1 MGNVI
6 FVVIFVIFCAFL
18 LGAGL
23 ISKRWVKE
31 SSDFVLAGREISTP
45 INVVGVI
52 AIGFAGTTVTLA
64 PGFTIQYGLLGG
76 LGWGVIYS
84 VCGLL
89 IFGLLYSNF
98 VRRSGAQ
105 TLPEFLEMRYDG
117 HTRSVVAITSVIGMC
132 GIMANNV
139 VSSVDNIA
147 AFTGWNRLA
156 ITAIIF
162 AVIIV
167 FTFVSG
173 LWATTITDLFQVLI
187 GVIVVPATFFILAG
201 RFGWLD
207 AISANWGAGDF
218 MSQGFVGALP
228 GMKLTYPSVFNFII
242 CFAVALVWGNNYYWM
257 KVANCRSEKVA
268 RRSFV
273 AAAIILIV
281 VFMVPLCFI
290 GGYMGA
296 FYPEQLTL
304 NGGTVAPT
312 GTYGYVAKTFVS
324 LFGSL
329 VVISAVA
336 ASISTASTSALGASA
351 VANRDIY
358 QRLINPKADAKKS
371 LKMSKIIMLL
381 IGVVTFVLCQFP
393 GGPTYLFAFANCWL
407 VPPAILLGLGAIWPR
422 FNGRGALW
430 GAVCGMATMAVF
442 TLLDL
447 TKVFSIN
454 SYVYLATLG
463 LVVTLVVAVIASLF
477 GQPKYYG
484 RPGWERVPTA
494 SNRKEVKLGE
504 LEKQILEML
513 RIGHCYMSDL
523 TDALGVDSKTS
534 GAAVENLDQGG
545 YLVRAGM
552 SGSKFYTFTITEKGL
567 AALPALSGKEAEM
580 AEEFLNPLYVQLLK
594 VVKENPEQQA
604 EFVQKNGIKSMRM
617 SAICSHLNSYVY
629 LATLGLVVT
638 LVVAVIASL
647 FGQPKYYGRPGWER
661 VPTASNRKEVKLG
674 ELEKQILEMLRIGHC
689 YMSDLT
695 DALGVDSKTSGA
707 AVENLDQGGYLVR
720 AGMSGSKFYTFT
732 ITEKGLAALPA
743 LSGKEAEMAE
753 EFLNPL
759 YVQLLKVVKENPE
772 QQAEFVQKNGIK
784 SMRMSAICSHLTRR
798 GYVVEG
804 GLFKRKLRI
813 TEKGAAALQKYA

>member
-312 GTYGYVAKTFVS
+312 GTYGYVAKT
-324 LFGSL
+324 L
-329 VVISAVA
+329 AM
-336 ASISTASTSALGASA
+336 TTRPRPPRRPTPSTSLSRRPASA
-351 VANRDIY
+351 WASSPPSGSTRCSTPKRWSERAAERKKNVLWTSIR
-358 QRLINPKADAKKS
+358 NPS
-371 LKMSKIIMLL
+371 SCTRNCGGRSKWWPA
-381 IGVVTFVLCQFP
+381 GTSRP
-393 GGPTYLFAFANCWL
+393 GTTCPFCI
-407 VPPAILLGLGAIWPR
+407 PPAWPSPAGKLQRTMRSPLPSPAGAIWWR
-422 FNGRGALW
+422 
-430 GAVCGMATMAVF
+430 
-442 TLLDL
+442 
-447 TKVFSIN
+447 
-454 SYVYLATLG
+454 
-463 LVVTLVVAVIASLF
+463 
-477 GQPKYYG
+477 
-484 RPGWERVPTA
+484 
-494 SNRKEVKLGE
+494 
-504 LEKQILEML
+504 
-513 RIGHCYMSDL
+513 
-523 TDALGVDSKTS
+523 
-534 GAAVENLDQGG
+534 
-545 YLVRAGM
+545 
-552 SGSKFYTFTITEKGL
+552 
-567 AALPALSGKEAEM
+567 
-580 AEEFLNPLYVQLLK
+580 
-594 VVKENPEQQA
+594 
-604 EFVQKNGIKSMRM
+604 
-617 SAICSHLNSYVY
+617 
-629 LATLGLVVT
+629 
-638 LVVAVIASL
+638 
-647 FGQPKYYGRPGWER
+647 
-661 VPTASNRKEVKLG
+661 
-674 ELEKQILEMLRIGHC
+674 
-689 YMSDLT
+689 
-695 DALGVDSKTSGA
+695 
-707 AVENLDQGGYLVR
+707 
-720 AGMSGSKFYTFT
+720 
-732 ITEKGLAALPA
+732 
-743 LSGKEAEMAE
+743 
-753 EFLNPL
+753 
-759 YVQLLKVVKENPE
+759 
-772 QQAEFVQKNGIK
+772 
-784 SMRMSAICSHLTRR
+784 
-798 GYVVEG
+798 
-804 GLFKRKLRI
+804 
-813 TEKGAAALQKYA
+813 

>member
-594 VVKENPEQQA
+594 VVKENP
-604 EFVQKNGIKSMRM
+604 K
-617 SAICSHLNSYVY
+617 
-629 LATLGLVVT
+629 
-638 LVVAVIASL
+638 
-647 FGQPKYYGRPGWER
+647 
-661 VPTASNRKEVKLG
+661 
-674 ELEKQILEMLRIGHC
+674 
-689 YMSDLT
+689 
-695 DALGVDSKTSGA
+695 
-707 AVENLDQGGYLVR
+707 
-720 AGMSGSKFYTFT
+720 
-732 ITEKGLAALPA
+732 
-743 LSGKEAEMAE
+743 
-753 EFLNPL
+753 
-759 YVQLLKVVKENPE
+759 

-804 GLFKRKLRI
+804 GSKVHWEQRAARQIDGVPGADAACLRLRGGAPAGIFRLKHGKALLFLHRGR
-813 TEKGAAALQKYA
+813 GSQAAPPSED

>member
-257 KVANCRSEKVA
+257 KVANCRSEDRK
-268 RRSFV
+268 S
-273 AAAIILIV
+273 V
-281 VFMVPLCFI
+281 V
-290 GGYMGA
+290 
-296 FYPEQLTL
+296 
-304 NGGTVAPT
+304 
-312 GTYGYVAKTFVS
+312 
-324 LFGSL
+324 
-329 VVISAVA
+329 
-336 ASISTASTSALGASA
+336 
-351 VANRDIY
+351 
-358 QRLINPKADAKKS
+358 
-371 LKMSKIIMLL
+371 
-381 IGVVTFVLCQFP
+381 
-393 GGPTYLFAFANCWL
+393 
-407 VPPAILLGLGAIWPR
+407 
-422 FNGRGALW
+422 
-430 GAVCGMATMAVF
+430 
-442 TLLDL
+442 
-447 TKVFSIN
+447 
-454 SYVYLATLG
+454 
-463 LVVTLVVAVIASLF
+463 
-477 GQPKYYG
+477 
-484 RPGWERVPTA
+484 
-494 SNRKEVKLGE
+494 
-504 LEKQILEML
+504 
-513 RIGHCYMSDL
+513 
-523 TDALGVDSKTS
+523 
-534 GAAVENLDQGG
+534 
-545 YLVRAGM
+545 
-552 SGSKFYTFTITEKGL
+552 
-567 AALPALSGKEAEM
+567 
-580 AEEFLNPLYVQLLK
+580 
-594 VVKENPEQQA
+594 
-604 EFVQKNGIKSMRM
+604 
-617 SAICSHLNSYVY
+617 
-629 LATLGLVVT
+629 
-638 LVVAVIASL
+638 
-647 FGQPKYYGRPGWER
+647 
-661 VPTASNRKEVKLG
+661 
-674 ELEKQILEMLRIGHC
+674 
-689 YMSDLT
+689 
-695 DALGVDSKTSGA
+695 
-707 AVENLDQGGYLVR
+707 
-720 AGMSGSKFYTFT
+720 
-732 ITEKGLAALPA
+732 
-743 LSGKEAEMAE
+743 
-753 EFLNPL
+753 
-759 YVQLLKVVKENPE
+759 
-772 QQAEFVQKNGIK
+772 
-784 SMRMSAICSHLTRR
+784 
-798 GYVVEG
+798 
-804 GLFKRKLRI
+804 
-813 TEKGAAALQKYA
+813 

>member
-1 MGNVI
+1 MDSNVVFI
-6 FVVIFVIFCAFL
+6 IIFVIFCAFL
-18 LGAGL
+18 MSAGL

-45 INVVGVI
+45 INTVGVC

-76 LGWGVIYS
+76 LGWGCIYA

-89 IFGLLYSNF
+89 IFGLLYANF
-98 VRRSGAQ
+98 IRRSGAQ

-173 LWATTITDLFQVLI
+173 LWATTITDLLQVLI
-187 GVIVVPATFFILAG
+187 GVIVVPATFFLLAG
-201 RFGWLD
+201 KFGWLD
-207 AISANWGAGDF
+207 AITANWSAGNF
-218 MSQGFVGALP
+218 LNEGFVGSLP
-228 GMKLTYPSVFNFII
+228 GMKFTYPSIFNFIV

-268 RRSFV
+268 RNSFV

-281 VFMVPLCFI
+281 VFVLPLCLI

-296 FYPEQLTL
+296 FYPDKLTL
-304 NGGTVAPT
+304 NGGTVLPT
-312 GTYGYVAKTFVS
+312 GTYGFIASTFIS
-324 LFGSL
+324 LFGAL

-358 QRLINPKADAKKS
+358 QRLINPKADAKTS

-407 VPPAILLGLGAIWPR
+407 VPPAILLGLGAIWPK
-422 FNGRGALW
+422 FNSRGALW
-430 GAVCGMATMAVF
+430 GAVCGMITMAVF
-442 TLLDL
+442 TLLQL
-447 TKVFSIN
+447 TGIFDVGK
-454 SYVYLATLG
+454 YVYLATLG
-463 LVVTLVVAVIASLF
+463 LVVTLVVAVIASLTGKPKYF
-477 GQPKYYG
+477 GQ
-484 RPGWERVPTA
+484 PGWERVPTA
-494 SNRKEVKLGE
+494 TNRKDVKLGDM
-504 LEKQILEML
+504 EKQILEML

-534 GAAVENLDQGG
+534 GAAIENLDQGG
-545 YLVRAGM
+545 YIVRAGM
-552 SGSKFYTFTITEKGL
+552 TGSKFYTFSITEKGL
-567 AALPALSGKEAEM
+567 AALPALSGTEAEM
-580 AEEFLNPLYVQLLK
+580 AKEGLSPLYIQLLK
-594 VVKENPEQQA
+594 VVKETPEKQA
-604 EFVQKNGIKSMRM
+604 EFVQKN
-617 SAICSHLNSYVY
+617 N
-629 LATLGLVVT
+629 
-638 LVVAVIASL
+638 
-647 FGQPKYYGRPGWER
+647 
-661 VPTASNRKEVKLG
+661 
-674 ELEKQILEMLRIGHC
+674 
-689 YMSDLT
+689 
-695 DALGVDSKTSGA
+695 
-707 AVENLDQGGYLVR
+707 
-720 AGMSGSKFYTFT
+720 
-732 ITEKGLAALPA
+732 
-743 LSGKEAEMAE
+743 
-753 EFLNPL
+753 
-759 YVQLLKVVKENPE
+759 
-772 QQAEFVQKNGIK
+772 IK
-784 SMRMSAICSHLTRR
+784 SMRMSAICSHLTRQ

-804 GLFKRKLRI
+804 GLFKRKLRV
-813 TEKGAAALQKYA
+813 TEKGAAAIRKYA